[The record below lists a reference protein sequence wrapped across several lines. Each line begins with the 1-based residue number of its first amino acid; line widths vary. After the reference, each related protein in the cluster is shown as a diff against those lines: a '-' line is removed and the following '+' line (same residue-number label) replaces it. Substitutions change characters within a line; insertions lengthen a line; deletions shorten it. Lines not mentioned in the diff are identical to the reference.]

1 MSIREYR
8 LTSMEEPSDEILH
21 QLMEQVAESA
31 RQSSANAK
39 RVLQEKMQ
47 DFFYDF
53 LIHFLYGISLSA
65 LFSKD
70 IHQRSR
76 LLCFTQHD
84 HTGHAGFKISPFLK
98 WTQLYPFR
106 LFFYLFAIHQFP
118 HLSPIEPTSDA
129 EIDTCLYPQPSQLIA
144 NIAE

>member
-47 DFFYDF
+47 ETINMIRKQKQVGAF
-53 LIHFLYGISLSA
+53 
-65 LFSKD
+65 
-70 IHQRSR
+70 
-76 LLCFTQHD
+76 
-84 HTGHAGFKISPFLK
+84 
-98 WTQLYPFR
+98 
-106 LFFYLFAIHQFP
+106 
-118 HLSPIEPTSDA
+118 
-129 EIDTCLYPQPSQLIA
+129 
-144 NIAE
+144 

>member
-47 DFFYDF
+47 EFFLRFSYSFSLRDF
-53 LIHFLYGISLSA
+53 IVGS
-65 LFSKD
+65 
-70 IHQRSR
+70 
-76 LLCFTQHD
+76 
-84 HTGHAGFKISPFLK
+84 FLK
-98 WTQLYPFR
+98 RY
-106 LFFYLFAIHQFP
+106 
-118 HLSPIEPTSDA
+118 SPEES
-129 EIDTCLYPQPSQLIA
+129 IA
-144 NIAE
+144 MFHSE